1 MLSTRTS
8 RWVAATAVLSVVLV
22 AATWLLL
29 IGPRRGEA
37 ARLREERVSVQA
49 SNDNLRLQIAQ
60 LKAQFAQLSTKQ
72 AELASVQQQLPP
84 TAEIPALVRNI
95 NTIAGTAGVRLDS
108 LTPGAATFVSNEA
121 AAPAGT
127 AGGTAGGT
135 APAPRPGL
143 VSIPVAVVVTG
154 DYFQAALFLRKL
166 QTQLHRGFLINTLAI
181 KPGDAGSG
189 TTSGTVSMTLNGEVF
204 VLPNG
209 GTGSGAGTAGTAG
222 TTGQGA
228 ASAAGTVNR

>member
-29 IGPRRGEA
+29 IGPRRGDA
-37 ARLREERVSVQA
+37 ARLREERVSAQA

-72 AELASVQQQLPP
+72 AELASVQQELPP
-84 TAEIPALVRNI
+84 TAEIPALVRNL
-95 NTIAGTAGVRLDS
+95 NAIAGTAGVRLDS
-108 LTPGAATFVSNEA
+108 LTPGAATFVNQA
-121 AAPAGT
+121 AAPA
-127 AGGTAGGT
+127 AGAGAQPT
-135 APAPRPGL
+135 APKPGL

-166 QTQLHRGFLINTLAI
+166 QTQLHRGFLINSLAV

-189 TTSGTVSMTLNGEVF
+189 TTSGTVSMTLNGEIF
-204 VLPNG
+204 VLPTGATGAAGGTTAG
-209 GTGSGAGTAGTAG
+209 GTGAAG

-228 ASAAGTVNR
+228 AAATGTVN

>member
-84 TAEIPALVRNI
+84 TAEIPALVRNL
-95 NTIAGTAGVRLDS
+95 NAIAGTAGVRLDS
-108 LTPGAATFVSNEA
+108 LTPGAASFVNTA
-121 AAPAGT
+121 AAPVGT
-127 AGGTAGGT
+127 AGGQPA
-135 APAPRPGL
+135 APKPGL

-166 QTQLHRGFLINTLAI
+166 QTQLHRGFLINSLAV
-181 KPGDAGSG
+181 KPGDSGSG
-189 TTSGTVSMTLNGEVF
+189 TTSGTVSMTLNGEIF
-204 VLPNG
+204 VLPVG
-209 GTGSGAGTAGTAG
+209 VAGAAGAAGAAGTAG

-228 ASAAGTVNR
+228 AGAAGTVNR

>member
-29 IGPRRGEA
+29 IGPRRADA
-37 ARLREERVSVQA
+37 ARLREDRVSAQA

-60 LKAQFAQLSTKQ
+60 LKSQFAQLSTKQ
-72 AELASVQQQLPP
+72 AELAAVQQELPP
-84 TAEIPALVRNI
+84 NAELPALVRNL
-95 NTIAGTAGVRLDS
+95 NAIAGTAGVRLDS
-108 LTPGAATFVSNEA
+108 LTPGAASYVNPTA
-121 AAPAGT
+121 AAPVGT
-127 AGGTAGGT
+127 AGGAAA
-135 APAPRPGL
+135 APKPGL

-166 QTQLHRGFLINTLAI
+166 QTQLHRGFLINSLAV
-181 KPGDAGSG
+181 KPGDSGSG

-204 VLPNG
+204 VLPA
-209 GTGSGAGTAGTAG
+209 GAGGSAGSVGGG
-222 TTGQGA
+222 TTGQGT
-228 ASAAGTVNR
+228 ASAAGTGNR